1 MVKRKILGIALLGM
15 IISLA
20 VGVNTRA
27 QQAGESKSGKS
38 MAMLIKE
45 IKETKDP
52 KIKARILHELE
63 TKKPETSEDIDAT
76 INALDDED
84 MEIQDVAVRNVQ
96 TYKVEKAIPK
106 LLEKIK
112 GIPPTKIEID
122 KVSPAQEKDYR
133 IKSMSALALSE
144 MKVKEALPII
154 IDKLGDA
161 PFPSVYD
168 ERILGISATNY
179 GKNALPVIKKK
190 IKEIERKNPYGKM
203 RLLAVIMNMQDRN
216 AIPELKDM
224 FDNDD
229 PDIKSAAAKG
239 LRNLGEKID
248 ISKIIKT
255 LKKHEEHPKR
265 GKEWG
270 ETQSRLIDE
279 IGFSGNPDAIP
290 FLKERI
296 ERERKK
302 HQQYPSIYSEIVALA
317 RIGGHENYSYL
328 LNIYKESKYYEV
340 KSSIISAFGTG
351 KMEEA
356 IPFLTEM
363 LNDKSIDKELRLRCA
378 ESLRQI
384 TGEEEKYRKI
394 SWEIMEGQR

>member
-168 ERILGISATNY
+168 ERILGISAANY

-190 IKEIERKNPYGKM
+190 IKEIERRNPYGKM
-203 RLLAVIMNMQDRN
+203 RLLAVIMNIQDRN

-248 ISKIIKT
+248 VSKIIKA

-270 ETQSRLIDE
+270 ETQSRLINE

-290 FLKERI
+290 FLRERI
-296 ERERKK
+296 EKEFKK
-302 HQQYPSIYSEIVALA
+302 DPQNPLCYGEIVALA
-317 RIGGHENYSYL
+317 RIGGQENYSYL
-328 LNIYKESKYYEV
+328 LNIYKESKYYDA
-340 KSSIISAFGTG
+340 KRDIIVAFGEG
-351 KMEEA
+351 KMKEA
-356 IPFLTEM
+356 IPFLMEL
-363 LNDKSIDKELRLRCA
+363 LNDKKADRQLRKYSVD
-378 ESLRQI
+378 SLGQI
-384 TGEEEKYRKI
+384 TGDKDRYMKI
-394 SWEIMEGQR
+394 RWEIEEGKR

>member
-1 MVKRKILGIALLGM
+1 
-15 IISLA
+15 
-20 VGVNTRA
+20 
-27 QQAGESKSGKS
+27 
-38 MAMLIKE
+38 
-45 IKETKDP
+45 
-52 KIKARILHELE
+52 
-63 TKKPETSEDIDAT
+63 
-76 INALDDED
+76 

-122 KVSPAQEKDYR
+122 KVSPAQEKDYK

-168 ERILGISATNY
+168 ERILGISAANY

-190 IKEIERKNPYGKM
+190 IKEIERRNPYGKM
-203 RLLAVIMNMQDRN
+203 RLLAVIMNIQDRN

-239 LRNLGEKID
+239 LRNIGERVD

-356 IPFLTEM
+356 IPFF
-363 LNDKSIDKELRLRCA
+363 DRDAK
-378 ESLRQI
+378 
-384 TGEEEKYRKI
+384 
-394 SWEIMEGQR
+394 